1 MANTIVTG
9 VVGTHT
15 TGQLAANVKPDID
28 QVLKVLEPYQKPFSS
43 FLMLSKKK
51 SKPVY
56 SQYAK
61 FDWFEKVFYPHYAAV
76 ATAATLTSTT
86 IVLTAA
92 ICPDKAIFGL
102 QDIVLLEET
111 AEMAY
116 VSSVTAGGGSDV
128 VLTHMDGSTTLTA
141 LTVGLGFNIRIIG
154 TRTFEFG
161 GRIDAK
167 TVQEVNQ
174 YNYLNEFKRYVTT
187 SGRQEAGMN
196 YTDGLTHDERVEQ
209 KVKELQLEIE
219 RYFFFAN
226 ARGYATSGNERT
238 TWGYGLDGVL
248 STNVKT
254 YSGKL
259 TEDAFRAYLKSVMAL
274 GSGKKIHFAGSNQM
288 EDIEAF
294 MLPYYQLQ
302 QTPKELSVFEEFGGT
317 IKTFRLFSGT
327 VSLVWNPVLDLA
339 AADSGYTVDEANVSL
354 RHMAPDK
361 KGSRKFRIRT
371 NTQDPDQNGTETEI
385 LFDCGLQVEL
395 ESTHGKLSKV

>member
-9 VVGTHT
+9 VVGT
-15 TGQLAANVKPDID
+15 GGLLAANVKPDID

-43 FLMLSKKK
+43 FLMLSKRK

-61 FDWFEKVFYPHYAAV
+61 FEWFEKVFYPHYAAV
-76 ATAATLTSTT
+76 AGPISLTSTT
-86 IVLTAA
+86 LVLTAA
-92 ICPDKAIFGL
+92 LVPEKAIFGL
-102 QDIVLLEET
+102 QDIVLVEET
-111 AEMAY
+111 GEMAY

-141 LTVGLGFNIRIIG
+141 ITVGLGTNIRIIG
-154 TRTFEFG
+154 TRTFEYG
-161 GRIDAK
+161 GRIAAK
-167 TVQEVNQ
+167 QVQEVNV

-187 SGRQEAGMN
+187 SGRQEAGEAW
-196 YTDGLTHDERVEQ
+196 TDGLSHDERVEQ

-226 ARGYATSGNERT
+226 GRGYATSGNERT
-238 TWGYGLDGVL
+238 TWGYGLDGYL

-259 TEDAFRAYLKSVMAL
+259 TEDAFRSYLKSVMAL

-294 MLPYYQLQ
+294 LKDYYSLQ
-302 QTPKELSVFEEFGGT
+302 QTPKELAVFEEFGAVV
-317 IKTFRLFSGT
+317 KTFRLFSGT
-327 VSLVWNPVLDLA
+327 VSLVWDPVLDLA
-339 AADSGYTVDEANVSL
+339 AADCGYTVDEENVML
-354 RHMAPDK
+354 RHMGPDK

-371 NTQDPDQNGTETEI
+371 NTQDPDSNGTETEI

-395 ESTHGKLSKV
+395 EATHGKLYKV